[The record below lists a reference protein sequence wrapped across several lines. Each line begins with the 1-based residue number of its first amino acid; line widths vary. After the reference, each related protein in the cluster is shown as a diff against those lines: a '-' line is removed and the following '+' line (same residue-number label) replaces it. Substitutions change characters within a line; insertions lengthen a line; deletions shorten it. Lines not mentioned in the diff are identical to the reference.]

1 MQGRDF
7 QVLQT
12 YDEIGQAIENAV
24 IAVLLD
30 DDPGDPAPDWYEKQ
44 VEGWAKR
51 IAESVQ
57 SQLDGA

>member
-12 YDEIGQAIENAV
+12 YD
-24 IAVLLD
+24 
-30 DDPGDPAPDWYEKQ
+30 Q
-44 VEGWAKR
+44 VEDWAKR